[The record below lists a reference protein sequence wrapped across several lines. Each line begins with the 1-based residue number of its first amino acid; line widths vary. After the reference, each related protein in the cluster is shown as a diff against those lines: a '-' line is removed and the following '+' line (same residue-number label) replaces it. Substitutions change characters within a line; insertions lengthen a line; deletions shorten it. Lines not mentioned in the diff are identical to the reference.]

1 MCDGWSAA
9 AAAAALVGSKM
20 QSDAQN
26 DAIDRQQKAVNAAL
40 EQQDKYSRQA
50 EGKALENAQNYDMG
64 KRLQVFDEAREEAGQ
79 SLAQQL
85 TQTREAA
92 PKATQAT
99 GRMSQDFLTGSAKA
113 AADQF
118 EKSINMAQL
127 MGKMRGASD
136 MVTQEGYRNADY
148 ASQLGTIGRNAKGA
162 AMAAEPGI
170 EMAGKVNGGKVAL
183 GSGLSHIGT
192 SYLSSSLGKALGNM
206 FGDPSITAG
215 YEGTWTSEGPFN
227 SKTYAKQI
235 WD

>member
-1 MCDGWSAA
+1 MCDPMSAGMA
-9 AAAAALVGSKM
+9 AVSLVGAKM

-26 DAIDRQQKAVNAAL
+26 DAINRQQKAINSAL
-40 EQQDKYSRQA
+40 EQQDQYSRQA
-50 EGKALENAQNYDMG
+50 EGKALVNAQNYDMG
-64 KRLQVFDEAREEAGQ
+64 KRLQSFDTAREEAGK

-85 TQTREAA
+85 TQTRETSPNPSQAA
-92 PKATQAT
+92 
-99 GRMSQDFLTGSAKA
+99 GRMSQEFLSGSAKA

-127 MGKMRGASD
+127 MGRMRGASD

-148 ASQLGTIGRNAKGA
+148 ASQLGQIGRNAQGA
-162 AMAAEPGI
+162 ARSSEIGI
-170 EMAGKVNGGKVAL
+170 KNAGRVNGGQVAL

-206 FGDPSITAG
+206 FEPSITAG
-215 YEGTWTSEGPFN
+215 YEGTWTSEGPFDP
-227 SKTYAKQI
+227 KTYAKQI

>member
-1 MCDGWSAA
+1 MCNPMAIAA
-9 AAAAALVGSKM
+9 AAAVIGSKM
-20 QSDAQN
+20 QADAQN
-26 DAIDRQQKAVNAAL
+26 AAADRQQKAINATL
-40 EQQDKYSRQA
+40 EQQDQYSRQA

-64 KRLQVFDEAREEAGQ
+64 KRLESFDQAREAAGN

-92 PKATQAT
+92 PKTSQAT
-99 GRMSQDFLTGSAKA
+99 GRMSQDFLNGSAKA

-148 ASQLGTIGRNAKGA
+148 ASQLGQIGRNAQGA
-162 AMAAEPGI
+162 ARSSEIGI
-170 EMAGKVNGGKVAL
+170 DSAGRVNGGKEFL
-183 GSGLSHIGT
+183 GAGLSTLGAG
-192 SYLSSSLGKALGNM
+192 SLSSGIGKSLGNI

-227 SKTYAKQI
+227 SKTYTKQI